1 MPESSFIGIIH
12 NAALL
17 LAIVIVFTSTALRW
31 RSERVFWRQC
41 VIGIILGL
49 IAVAVMLSPWEYS
62 KGLFFDTR
70 SILLCITGLYF
81 GFIPT
86 FIAMLMTI
94 ALRYTQGGVGVWMGI
109 GVIIS
114 SCIIGLTWRHF
125 RKKNLEK
132 LSWFELYLFGIL
144 VHIFMLIMVIFL
156 PHERIVSTLLNI
168 YIPVLIIYPLGTSI
182 LGTMLSKRLYD
193 ETLSDQIKESE
204 VKYKIVANNTY
215 DWEYWIDNDGKFI
228 YCSLSCLRITG
239 HSADEFFKSPSLLT
253 DIIHHEDK
261 EIYLNHNIDDAIGKQ
276 LDYRIILP
284 DGSIRWVGQV
294 HTTVWENNKCLG
306 LRASI
311 RDITERKMMELERGK
326 LERQMQ
332 QTQKLESLGVLA
344 GGIAHD
350 FNNILMAILGHAE
363 LTQYTLSPMS
373 PARENINQII
383 TASHRAAELC
393 QQMLA
398 YSGKASLSNMHINL
412 GELVN
417 EMVHLLKTSISKK
430 ALLNLHIEKDTPMIE
445 GDPSQIRQVV
455 MNLIINASDAIGELS
470 GVISVSVGATRC
482 DDYYLKTTEL
492 FDNLSPGLYTH
503 IEVSDTGCGMD
514 AETQARIFEP
524 FFTTKFL
531 GRGLG
536 LAAVVGIVRTHNG
549 AIKVYSEQG
558 KGTTFK
564 LLFPSLPS
572 NYSNNE
578 DTNGATANTKWTGQ
592 GTILLAD
599 DEESIRAVAASMLE
613 LIGYKVLTAVDGRE
627 AIDIYNEK
635 KNEIDIVVL
644 DMTMPHVDGGE
655 AFKEIRRIN
664 PDAKVLIASGYSKE
678 DIGARFAGKGVTEVL
693 QKPYTMKSLRESL
706 KNIDVK

>member
-1 MPESSFIGIIH
+1 
-12 NAALL
+12 
-17 LAIVIVFTSTALRW
+17 
-31 RSERVFWRQC
+31 
-41 VIGIILGL
+41 
-49 IAVAVMLSPWEYS
+49 
-62 KGLFFDTR
+62 
-70 SILLCITGLYF
+70 
-81 GFIPT
+81 
-86 FIAMLMTI
+86 
-94 ALRYTQGGVGVWMGI
+94 
-109 GVIIS
+109 
-114 SCIIGLTWRHF
+114 
-125 RKKNLEK
+125 
-132 LSWFELYLFGIL
+132 
-144 VHIFMLIMVIFL
+144 
-156 PHERIVSTLLNI
+156 
-168 YIPVLIIYPLGTSI
+168 
-182 LGTMLSKRLYD
+182 
-193 ETLSDQIKESE
+193 
-204 VKYKIVANNTY
+204 
-215 DWEYWIDNDGKFI
+215 
-228 YCSLSCLRITG
+228 
-239 HSADEFFKSPSLLT
+239 
-253 DIIHHEDK
+253 
-261 EIYLNHNIDDAIGKQ
+261 
-276 LDYRIILP
+276 
-284 DGSIRWVGQV
+284 
-294 HTTVWENNKCLG
+294 LG

>member
-1 MPESSFIGIIH
+1 
-12 NAALL
+12 
-17 LAIVIVFTSTALRW
+17 
-31 RSERVFWRQC
+31 
-41 VIGIILGL
+41 
-49 IAVAVMLSPWEYS
+49 
-62 KGLFFDTR
+62 
-70 SILLCITGLYF
+70 
-81 GFIPT
+81 
-86 FIAMLMTI
+86 
-94 ALRYTQGGVGVWMGI
+94 
-109 GVIIS
+109 
-114 SCIIGLTWRHF
+114 
-125 RKKNLEK
+125 
-132 LSWFELYLFGIL
+132 
-144 VHIFMLIMVIFL
+144 
-156 PHERIVSTLLNI
+156 
-168 YIPVLIIYPLGTSI
+168 
-182 LGTMLSKRLYD
+182 
-193 ETLSDQIKESE
+193 
-204 VKYKIVANNTY
+204 
-215 DWEYWIDNDGKFI
+215 
-228 YCSLSCLRITG
+228 
-239 HSADEFFKSPSLLT
+239 
-253 DIIHHEDK
+253 
-261 EIYLNHNIDDAIGKQ
+261 
-276 LDYRIILP
+276 
-284 DGSIRWVGQV
+284 
-294 HTTVWENNKCLG
+294 
-306 LRASI
+306 
-311 RDITERKMMELERGK
+311 
-326 LERQMQ
+326 
-332 QTQKLESLGVLA
+332 
-344 GGIAHD
+344 
-350 FNNILMAILGHAE
+350 
-363 LTQYTLSPMS
+363 
-373 PARENINQII
+373 
-383 TASHRAAELC
+383 
-393 QQMLA
+393 
-398 YSGKASLSNMHINL
+398 
-412 GELVN
+412 
-417 EMVHLLKTSISKK
+417 
-430 ALLNLHIEKDTPMIE
+430 
-445 GDPSQIRQVV
+445 